1 MTQITVNVNQQPKH
15 CVSPISIAE
24 LLALKQLEKKGT
36 AVARNNNIV
45 SKSQWSATY
54 LNHGDTLDIFTL
66 VAGG

>member
-1 MTQITVNVNQQPKH
+1 MTQITVNVNQQPQD
-15 CVSPISIAE
+15 CVPPISFAV
-24 LLALKQLEKKGT
+24 LLALKQLEKICT

-45 SKSQWSATY
+45 RKSQWSATY

>member
-1 MTQITVNVNQQPKH
+1 
-15 CVSPISIAE
+15 
-24 LLALKQLEKKGT
+24 
-36 AVARNNNIV
+36 V